1 MFRAAFLEKYFP
13 TVVCRN
19 KEIKFLNM
27 KQGRM
32 IVVEYATKFEE
43 LVKFCPHYHNIVVEE
58 SKCVMFE
65 SGLRPKIKGI
75 SYHEI
80 CKFPTL
86 VKKCRIYDEDSK
98 AKSSHY
104 KSLSERRGKNQSR
117 GNSYSVPPDK

>member
-13 TVVCRN
+13 TDVCSK
-19 KEIKFLNM
+19 KEINFLNM

-32 IVVEYATKFEE
+32 IVAEYAAMFEE
-43 LVKFCPHYHNIVVEE
+43 LVKFYPHYHNIVVEE

-75 SYHEI
+75 SYHNI

-104 KSLSERRGKNQSR
+104 KSLSKRRGKNQNR
-117 GNSYSVPPDK
+117 GKSYSAPADK